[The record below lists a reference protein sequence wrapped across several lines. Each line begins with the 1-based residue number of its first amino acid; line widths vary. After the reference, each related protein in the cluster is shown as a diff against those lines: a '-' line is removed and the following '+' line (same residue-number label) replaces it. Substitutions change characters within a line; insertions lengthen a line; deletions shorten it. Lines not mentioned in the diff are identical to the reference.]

1 MDKVIQGDEGYKDVL
16 LDDEKRKQAKK
27 KWDRVRDQLK
37 LNEELCNLMDKLK
50 WSVLPFNDNAFDLA
64 EAKKAITEV
73 LQDDK
78 WKQHHFNE
86 FLEMIKKLD
95 EMSLD

>member
-1 MDKVIQGDEGYKDVL
+1 MRG
-16 LDDEKRKQAKK
+16 
-27 KWDRVRDQLK
+27 QLK
-37 LNEELCNLMDKLK
+37 LNDELCNLMDELK
-50 WSVLPFNDNAFDLA
+50 WPVLPFNDNAFDLA

-73 LQDDK
+73 LQADES
-78 WKQHHFNE
+78 KQHHFNE